1 MFYPDSDY
9 HVRLLTKADLEQ
21 VCAIEKKA
29 YTIPW
34 TDKIHAECIESGYPS
49 LVLEQ
54 GGAIVGYV
62 IFNYLYD
69 ECHLMNIVTDPG
81 FQGLGVASQLI
92 SAMYEKAKESGMVKV
107 ILEVRASNEVAIG
120 FYHKQGFTEIGLR
133 KQYYKAVD
141 GHEDALVMERML

>member
-1 MFYPDSDY
+1 MFYSDNEY
-9 HVRLLTKADLEQ
+9 HVRQLIKTDLEQ
-21 VCAIEKKA
+21 VCSIEKKA

-34 TDKIHAECIESGYPS
+34 TDNVHAECIESGYPS

-69 ECHLMNIVTDPG
+69 ECHLMNIVTDPNCR
-81 FQGLGVASQLI
+81 GLGLATQLMH
-92 SAMYEKAKESGMVKV
+92 AMYDNAKQSGMVKV
-107 ILEVRASNEVAIG
+107 ILEVRDSNQVAIE
-120 FYHKQGFTEIGLR
+120 FYHKQGFAEIGLR
-133 KQYYKAVD
+133 KKYYKTVD